1 MRVPCLATMDLRSVS
16 PGTGSVRRGAPDVSG
31 YRPDRSLVGRIWR
44 EFARPY
50 RYRLLAFLITLLI
63 ASGLGVL
70 PPVLFG
76 RLIDDG
82 VLAGDLGVVGWLF
95 AAAVGVAVGSA
106 IANLIQRWL
115 AAYIGEHL
123 IYDLRARL
131 FDHVQRM
138 PQAFFTRTE
147 TGALV
152 SRLNNDVIGA
162 QQAVTSQFGN
172 VSADVTQLAAA
183 LVVMVSIEWRLTLAL
198 LVLLLV
204 FIVPARRV
212 GRRLQGVPREQ
223 MRLNA
228 DMNQRMTERF
238 NVAGSLLVK
247 LFGRFDEESR
257 SFSSTARRVAEVGVR
272 RALIGRVFFVTL
284 TLVGALGVAVV
295 YGVGGFLAITQGAVS
310 TGQIVTLAGL
320 VTTAYQPLARLT
332 NAHVEVLTALV
343 SFERVFEVLDLPQ
356 RITSPED
363 PVRLEAVQGRL
374 ELDGVRFA
382 YPPAAESTL
391 ASLEDT
397 DRARSPSDHLP
408 TPVLEDVSLVAE
420 PGQTVA
426 LVGPSGGGKTTVL
439 GLIARLYDVD
449 AGAVRIDG
457 VDVRDAEL
465 ESLLSSIGMVT
476 QDPHLFHESVAANLR
491 YARPDAT
498 DAELESA
505 CRAAHI
511 HELIAS
517 LPDGYDTV
525 VGERGY
531 RMSGGEKQRLAIARV
546 LLKDPALVL
555 LDEATSHLDSESEAA
570 VQAALDRAL
579 EGRTSVV
586 IAHRLS
592 TIVRADQIV
601 VLDRGRVVQRGT
613 HDELIAAGGL
623 YATLYRTQFGGTV
636 PA

>member
-1 MRVPCLATMDLRSVS
+1 MDPRSV
-16 PGTGSVRRGAPDVSG
+16 GTGTAAVRRGAPDVAQ
-31 YRPDRSLVGRIWR
+31 YRPSRGLVARIWR

-50 RYRLLAFLITLLI
+50 RKRLLAFLVTLLA

-70 PPVLFG
+70 PPVIFG
-76 RLIDDG
+76 QLIDRG
-82 VLAGDLGVVGWLF
+82 VLRNNIDVVGWLF
-95 AAAVGVAVGSA
+95 AAAVGVALASA
-106 IANLIQRWL
+106 LANLLQRWL

-172 VSADVTQLAAA
+172 VSADLTQLAAA
-183 LVVMVSIEWRLTLAL
+183 LVVMVSIEWRLTVAL
-198 LVLLLV
+198 LALLLV

-212 GRRLQGVPREQ
+212 GRRLQGVTREQ

-247 LFGRFDEESR
+247 LFGRFDEESQA
-257 SFSSTARRVAEVGVR
+257 FSSTARRVAEVGVR

-295 YGVGGFLAITQGAVS
+295 YGVGGALAITQGAVS

-356 RITSPED
+356 RITSPPDAVALED
-363 PVRLEAVQGRL
+363 VRGRL
-374 ELDGVRFA
+374 EVDRVSFA
-382 YPPAAESTL
+382 YPPASETTL

-397 DRARSPSDHLP
+397 DRARAPSDDLP
-408 TPVLEDVSLVAE
+408 TPVLEDVSFTAE
-420 PGQTVA
+420 PGETVA
-426 LVGPSGGGKTTVL
+426 LVGPSGAGKSTVL
-439 GLIARLYDVD
+439 GLVARLYDVD
-449 AGAVRIDG
+449 EGAVRLDG

-465 ESLLSSIGMVT
+465 ESVLRSIGMVT
-476 QDPHLFHESVAANLR
+476 QDPHLFHESIAANLR

-498 DAELESA
+498 DDDLEAA

-579 EGRTSVV
+579 EGRTSLV

-592 TIVRADQIV
+592 TVVGADQIV

-613 HDELIAAGGL
+613 HRELLDAGGL
-623 YATLYRTQFGGTV
+623 YATLHRTQFGGGV